1 MSSPE
6 KVKGAAPCHGAG
18 HLQGEDTPDPEV
30 NQDQEKIMAVEVR
43 TLTPHLRVTCYVN
56 ASSDCDVQG
65 LTHLCEKPVIKTPEE
80 TYIDTGGPF

>member
-30 NQDQEKIMAVEVR
+30 NQDQEKIMAVAVR
-43 TLTPHLRVTCYVN
+43 TLTPHLRVTCYVSMLAVTVMSR
-56 ASSDCDVQG
+56 ASHICVRSPLLRLQRR
-65 LTHLCEKPVIKTPEE
+65 LT
-80 TYIDTGGPF
+80 

>member
-30 NQDQEKIMAVEVR
+30 NQDQEKIMAVAVR
-43 TLTPHLRVTCYVN
+43 TITSHLRVTCYMSMLAVTVMSR
-56 ASSDCDVQG
+56 ASHICERNPLLRLQRR
-65 LTHLCEKPVIKTPEE
+65 LT
-80 TYIDTGGPF
+80 

>member
-30 NQDQEKIMAVEVR
+30 NQDQKEKVMAVAVR
-43 TLTPHLRVTCYVN
+43 TITSHLRVTCCMGMLAAAEMSRV
-56 ASSDCDVQG
+56 SHIWVRGPLLRLQRS
-65 LTHLCEKPVIKTPEE
+65 LT
-80 TYIDTGGPF
+80 

>member
-6 KVKGAAPCHGAG
+6 QVRLRAAPCQGAG

-43 TLTPHLRVTCYVN
+43 SLTPHLRVTC
-56 ASSDCDVQG
+56 
-65 LTHLCEKPVIKTPEE
+65 
-80 TYIDTGGPF
+80 